1 MRVHSGSIAHVVA
14 LGMLSCAAAA
24 YAGDLAATADY
35 RAAVLVESV
44 RAHQEA
50 FQTIADEN
58 DGHRGA
64 GSSGYNLS
72 AQYVGELLDSYGYL
86 VTHQTIW
93 YIGFFDITP
102 PVLVLN
108 SDPPL
113 QFPPNA
119 ADGVFTSEY
128 SGSGDVTA
136 LVTPVDVVI
145 PAGPNANTST
155 SGCEAADF
163 AGFPAGNIALIQR
176 GTCTFRVKAD
186 NAVAAGASGVILF
199 NEGQPGRTDAFFTTL
214 SAPVLSLP
222 TVMTSYINGE
232 LLAHLAG
239 KVTVRLSVDAATEK
253 RKADNVFAE
262 RPGCEDSVVMI
273 GAHLDSVYAGPGIN
287 DNGSGCAAVL
297 ELAIQMAKLEIQ
309 PARTVRFAWWA
320 FEEQGLIGS
329 FEYVESLPPEELE
342 RIDLYLNLDMIGS
355 PNFVRFVYDGD
366 GSSGFFFPP
375 GSEEIEEIFRDYFGV
390 LGLPVE
396 ELALTA
402 SDNYPFALAGVPVGG
417 LFTGAGGIKT
427 PEEAVLY
434 GGTAGIA
441 HDPCYHQPCDTYDNV
456 SITALDEMSD
466 AAAHALLTLAQD
478 PAFCRTRELES
489 GEGGFRGVSTFEF
502 TACMAGPE
510 EAIQGCCVCAQ
521 FNAGAGVD
529 LSDYAVWQS
538 NFGTGP

>member
-1 MRVHSGSIAHVVA
+1 MHVHSRSIARRVA
-14 LGMLSCAAAA
+14 LATLSCAVAA
-24 YAGDLAATADY
+24 YAGDPAATADY
-35 RAAVLVESV
+35 RAAVMVENV
-44 RAHQEA
+44 RAHQWA
-50 FQTIADEN
+50 LQAIADEN
-58 DGHRGA
+58 NGHRGA
-64 GSSGYNLS
+64 GSDGYHAS
-72 AQYVGELLDSYGYL
+72 AAYVGELLDSYGYA

-102 PVLVLN
+102 PVLTLN
-108 SDPPL
+108 TEPPIEL
-113 QFPPNA
+113 SPNA
-119 ADGVFTSEY
+119 TDGIFTSEY

-136 LVTPVDVVI
+136 LVTPVDVII
-145 PAGPNANTST
+145 PPAPNANTST

-176 GTCTFRVKAD
+176 GTCTFRIKAD

-214 SAPVLSLP
+214 SAPMLSIP
-222 TVMTSYINGE
+222 VVMTSYDNGE
-232 LLAHLAG
+232 LLAAFAG

-287 DNGSGCAAVL
+287 DNGSGSAAVL
-297 ELAIQMAKLEIQ
+297 ELAIQMAKLEIE

-329 FEYVESLPPEELE
+329 FEYVESLSLEEFD
-342 RIDLYLNLDMIGS
+342 RIDLYLNFDMIGS
-355 PNFVRFVYDGD
+355 PNFVRYVYDGD

-375 GSEEIEEIFRDYFGV
+375 GSEDIEQIFRDYFGA

-427 PEEAVLY
+427 PAEAALY
-434 GGTAGIA
+434 GGMAGIA

-456 SITALDEMSD
+456 SIPALDEMSD

-478 PAFCRTRELES
+478 PAFCRARELES
-489 GEGGFRGVSTFEF
+489 GEGGFRGVSTFEI
-502 TACMAGPE
+502 TGCMAGPE
-510 EAIQGCCVCAQ
+510 EAVHGCCVCSQ
-521 FNAGAGVD
+521 FNARAGVD

-538 NFGTGP
+538 NFGAGP